1 MVNKTI
7 GEVFNEIADNIKK
20 GDFGKKTKIGLTILG
35 SEHGV
40 EEMVRAAEIARTNY
54 PNIEIIL
61 IGDKVTEEF
70 PVVEVK
76 DAEEGHRKMVEL
88 LESKAIDGCVTQHFE
103 FPIGT
108 STMGKVVTPAK
119 GKQMIIASTTGT
131 SAINKVEAMVLNAI
145 GGVAVA
151 KANGISNPKVG
162 ILNIEGARKVEII
175 LKELKDNGY
184 SFEFCNSQRA
194 DGGAVMRGNDL
205 LMGTPDVMVCDSLT
219 GNLLIKVF
227 SAFNTG
233 GDYETLGAGY
243 GPGVGEGYDKV
254 INIISRASGALL
266 IAEAIKF
273 CAESAKN
280 NLMEKVKQEFLSA
293 KTAKLNDILEKHL
306 KSKADDTAE
315 DVKMPPKKVV
325 TYSIAGI
332 DILELENA
340 CKALWKENI
349 YSESGMGC
357 TGPIILVAEEDGA
370 SAENIL
376 VKSGYKS

>member
-40 EEMVRAAEIARTNY
+40 EEMVRAAEIARANY

-76 DAEEGHRKMVEL
+76 DAEEGHKKMVEL

-205 LMGTPDVMVCDSLT
+205 LMSHIP
-219 GNLLIKVF
+219 
-227 SAFNTG
+227 
-233 GDYETLGAGY
+233 
-243 GPGVGEGYDKV
+243 
-254 INIISRASGALL
+254 
-266 IAEAIKF
+266 
-273 CAESAKN
+273 
-280 NLMEKVKQEFLSA
+280 
-293 KTAKLNDILEKHL
+293 
-306 KSKADDTAE
+306 
-315 DVKMPPKKVV
+315 
-325 TYSIAGI
+325 
-332 DILELENA
+332 
-340 CKALWKENI
+340 
-349 YSESGMGC
+349 
-357 TGPIILVAEEDGA
+357 
-370 SAENIL
+370 
-376 VKSGYKS
+376 

>member
-40 EEMVRAAEIARTNY
+40 EEMVRAAEIARANY

-76 DAEEGHRKMVEL
+76 DAEEGHKKMVEL

-254 INIISRASGALL
+254 INIISRASGAPL

-293 KTAKLNDILEKHL
+293 KAAKLNDILEKHL

-357 TGPIILVAEEDGA
+357 TEPQTQ
-370 SAENIL
+370 S
-376 VKSGYKS
+376 